1 MKALSSAVIV
11 LIAGLGLYLLFLAPD
26 TSSPGP
32 APAPEKRTSSREV
45 SVPIAQGDVISDEKN
60 SPDESS
66 PVSQSERK
74 ELPPP
79 RIQVRDFEPDDRK
92 MFNGIVGLL
101 EYENL
106 PPIDVDSD
114 IAVEDLETVR
124 AIYRES
130 RRAMDQA
137 SEDWHKAG
145 KALMSVRE
153 KEVLRDIAAG
163 NGARH
168 EEGPNNSV
176 RGDHPYDMVTQLMSG
191 GKRYVIKV
199 SVEEEPR
206 LLQAGEALE
215 QATRARVSDFDS
227 LIRRLFTPI
236 DKEAR

>member
-1 MKALSSAVIV
+1 MEESLCLVPLTGSDLLALVRIMKALSSAVIV

-45 SVPIAQGDVISDEKN
+45 SVPIAQGDVISDEK
-60 SPDESS
+60 STPDESS

-130 RRAMDQA
+130 RRAIGRSQGMRGQLA
-137 SEDWHKAG
+137 S
-145 KALMSVRE
+145 
-153 KEVLRDIAAG
+153 
-163 NGARH
+163 
-168 EEGPNNSV
+168 GP
-176 RGDHPYDMVTQLMSG
+176 DT
-191 GKRYVIKV
+191 
-199 SVEEEPR
+199 
-206 LLQAGEALE
+206 
-215 QATRARVSDFDS
+215 T
-227 LIRRLFTPI
+227 
-236 DKEAR
+236 